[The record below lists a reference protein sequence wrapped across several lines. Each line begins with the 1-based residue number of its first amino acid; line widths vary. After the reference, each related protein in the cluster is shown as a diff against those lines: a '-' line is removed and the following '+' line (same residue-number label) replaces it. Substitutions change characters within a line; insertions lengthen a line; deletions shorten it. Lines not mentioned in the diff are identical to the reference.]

1 VERFAGLGD
10 VEGVEE
16 IAPVARATVASPP
29 EGERRRVSLA
39 VLGRPAPGKQEIRA
53 QARRSGDDLKAI
65 FPALFDAGGGP
76 G

>member
-10 VEGVEE
+10 VEE